1 VTSEEGRLVGGRYRL
16 DRRIGSGAMGVVWQ
30 AYDERLL
37 RAVAVKQ
44 LRLEPG
50 LDPEDAEEARERAM
64 REGRIAARLHHPN
77 AVSVFDVVDED
88 DAPWLVMEYVPSR
101 SLAAE
106 MSERGVLQPDEVGR
120 IGAQVAH
127 ALVAAHAAGI
137 VHRDIK
143 PANVLLGE
151 SGQVKITDFG
161 ISRAQGDVAVTKTGL
176 IAGTPAYLAPEVAYG
191 RPPEAPADVFSLGST
206 LYAAVEGEPPFGMS
220 ENTLGLLHAVAA
232 GRINPPQQAGILTDV
247 LIALLNPEP
256 EARPSSTVA
265 ARWLDQVARGQLP
278 DVRSAGTLSGMAAA
292 TQVASP
298 YNAPT
303 VADRTRAVTT
313 VGGYGA
319 TRVTGPRPGTGTRA
333 PVSPFPGR
341 RSRRPFLVAGISLA
355 AVAVLAIVLL
365 LSGALDHNPP
375 TTPQQV
381 TNTGPTQPSFQ
392 QVPEQVT
399 TTYSA
404 PPETLQRTQ
413 EVTTTTQPETTTTT
427 TTTDTPTTTTDT
439 TTATTTTATST
450 ATGTSTGTTSS
461 SKGAAARGTNVNQ

>member
-1 VTSEEGRLVGGRYRL
+1 
-16 DRRIGSGAMGVVWQ
+16 MGVVWQ
-30 AYDERLL
+30 AYDERLR

-50 LDPEDAEEARERAM
+50 LDPEDANEARERAM

-106 MSERGVLQPDEVGR
+106 MAERGVLQPDEVGR

-143 PANVLLGE
+143 PANVLLGDN
-151 SGQVKITDFG
+151 GTVKITDFG

-247 LIALLNPEP
+247 LIQLLNADPA
-256 EARPSSTVA
+256 ARPTSITA
-265 ARWLDQVARGQLP
+265 ARWLDAVARGSRP
-278 DVRSAGTLSGMAAA
+278 DIRPLGPNTLAGMAAPTA
-292 TQVASP
+292 IAGGFD
-298 YNAPT
+298 PT

-313 VGGYGA
+313 VGGPGMGTSRGTTA
-319 TRVTGPRPGTGTRA
+319 ARPYA
-333 PVSPFPGR
+333 PAK
-341 RSRRPFLVAGISLA
+341 RSKRPMILAGVGVAAVAALA
-355 AVAVLAIVLL
+355 AVILA
-365 LSGALDHNPP
+365 SGLFGGNNAPTRPQVNNVTNPSQPNFNPVPPPTSFTIPTQTEVRQRTTAPTTAPTTTTTAPP
-375 TTPQQV
+375 TT
-381 TNTGPTQPSFQ
+381 
-392 QVPEQVT
+392 T
-399 TTYSA
+399 TTA
-404 PPETLQRTQ
+404 PP
-413 EVTTTTQPETTTTT
+413 VTTTTAA
-427 TTTDTPTTTTDT
+427 
-439 TTATTTTATST
+439 TAPSEPPIDDDNAV
-450 ATGTSTGTTSS
+450 
-461 SKGAAARGTNVNQ
+461 AAPGVTERRAIRNRDRDEHEERW